1 MLEFTFTLEDGTQ
14 KNLIYEFDK
23 EALIYF
29 GDEFPFTTYTGPVMR
44 FKSLD
49 EISKVKYLYISVHDN
64 DIPF

>member
-14 KNLIYEFDK
+14 KNLICEFDK
-23 EALIYF
+23 EAVIYF
-29 GDEFPFTTYTGPVMR
+29 GDKFPFTTYNGPVIR

-49 EISKVKYLYISVHDN
+49 EISKVKYLYISYHDN